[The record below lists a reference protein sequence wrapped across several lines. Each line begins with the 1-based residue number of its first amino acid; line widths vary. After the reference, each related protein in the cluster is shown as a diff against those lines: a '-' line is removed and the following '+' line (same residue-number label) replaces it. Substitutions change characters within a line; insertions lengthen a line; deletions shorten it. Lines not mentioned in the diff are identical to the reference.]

1 MTDLKPNLERGYEIM
16 SAQTTLSAKTIKIEI
31 DGNELTPQQIRL
43 IRSLNTM
50 IAHVLLTENEEEY
63 FEGSAEFMRMCAAL
77 IKQARFTEELKDQSN
92 VPYAQQALE
101 YSVDVLQEY
110 VTASKVITYDN

>member
-1 MTDLKPNLERGYEIM
+1 M
-16 SAQTTLSAKTIKIEI
+16 SAQTSAKNQMIKIEI
-31 DGNELTPQQIRL
+31 DGSELTPQQVRL
-43 IRSLNTM
+43 IKSLNTM
-50 IAHVLLTENEEEY
+50 LTHVLVTENEEEY

-92 VPYAQQALE
+92 IPYAQQALE

-110 VTASKVITYDN
+110 VTASKVVTYDN